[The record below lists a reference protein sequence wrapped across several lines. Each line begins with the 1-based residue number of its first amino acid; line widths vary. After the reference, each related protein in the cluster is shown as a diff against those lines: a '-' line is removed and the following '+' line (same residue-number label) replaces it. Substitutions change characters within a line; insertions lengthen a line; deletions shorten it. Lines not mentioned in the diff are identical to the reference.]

1 MRRSVALLSFAL
13 CSSGVV
19 GMASPAFGAAPA
31 DSAYPRAVAA
41 GYKALT
47 LCSAMFDGGRTQE
60 QAEAMELD
68 GIYPEYNPLM
78 KELVAETDQDSAT
91 VTVDYGAAVP
101 PRSASWRKGQGCMLR
116 PIGWA
121 LPKDATPPRAKFV
134 SPLAPLETDAAPWP
148 QGDADALLKQAPKTL
163 APAAAKAFV
172 ADAYGKNT
180 RTTAVVVVSSGK
192 IAAEQYAEG
201 FTLHTA
207 QRTWSVAKSLTA
219 TLIGAV
225 AQQGWIRIDNYANIP
240 EWESPVLD
248 PRRNITVDHLL
259 RMSSGLYT
267 PDPGSRTD
275 ALYFGGAAVHE
286 LATSWPVEVAP
297 GAHFRYSNTD
307 TLLAVRAVRA
317 SAPSEAEFQ
326 AWPGQFFA
334 AVGMTR
340 TTAERDWRGNFM
352 LSSQVWSTARDLARF
367 GLLYLNQGQANG
379 QRLLP
384 VDWDKD
390 AAKAFGPQPEG
401 PFGYGLSFWL
411 LNRSPGIPE
420 DTFAAFGNRGQYVVI
435 VPSRQVVIV
444 RRAED
449 VAGSSFDIARF
460 TADVLAALPAKKK

>member
-1 MRRSVALLSFAL
+1 MRRSVAVLSLAL
-13 CSSGVV
+13 CTV
-19 GMASPAFGAAPA
+19 GIASPAFGEAPV

-47 LCSAMFDGGRTQE
+47 LCSAMFDGGRTQQ
-60 QAEAMELD
+60 QAEALELD

-78 KELVAETDQDSAT
+78 KELVAESDEDSAT
-91 VTVDYGAAVP
+91 VTVGYSAAVP
-101 PRSASWRKGQGCMLR
+101 ARSASWRKGQGCTLR

-121 LPKDATPPRAKFV
+121 LAKFATPPRAKFI
-134 SPLAPLETDAAPWP
+134 SPLEPLGTDAAAWP
-148 QGDADALLKQAPKTL
+148 QGDTDAVLTKAPKAL
-163 APAAAKAFV
+163 APVAAKAFV
-172 ADAYGKNT
+172 PDGYGANT
-180 RTTAVVVVSSGK
+180 RTTAVVVVSGGK
-192 IAAEQYAEG
+192 IAAEQYADG

-219 TLIGAV
+219 TLIGVV
-225 AQQGWIRIDNYANIP
+225 AQQGWIRADNYANIP
-240 EWESPVLD
+240 EWDTPVLD
-248 PRRNITVDHLL
+248 PRRNITIDHLL

-275 ALYFGGAAVHE
+275 ALYFGGGTVQE

-297 GAHFRYSNTD
+297 GTRFRYSNTD

-317 SAPSEAEFQ
+317 NAPSEAEYQ

-334 AVGMTR
+334 SIGMTR

-367 GLLYLNQGQANG
+367 GMLYLNQGQWNG

-384 VDWDKD
+384 LDWDKD
-390 AAKAFGPQPEG
+390 VVKAFGPQPEG
-401 PFGYGLSFWL
+401 PFGYGMSFWL
-411 LNRSPGIPE
+411 LNHSPGVPE
-420 DTFAAFGNRGQYVVI
+420 DTFAAIGNRGQYVVI

-449 VAGSSFDIARF
+449 AVGISFDIARF
-460 TADVLAALPAKKK
+460 TADVLAALPAKK

>member
-1 MRRSVALLSFAL
+1 MRRSVALLSLAL
-13 CSSGVV
+13 CAASV
-19 GMASPAFGAAPA
+19 GGIASLAFGAVPA

-47 LCSAMFDGGRTQE
+47 LCSAMFDGGRAQE
-60 QAEAMELD
+60 QAEALELD
-68 GIYPEYNPLM
+68 GIYPEYNSLM
-78 KELVAETDQDSAT
+78 KQLVAETDEDSAT
-91 VTVDYGAAVP
+91 VTVAYSAAVP
-101 PRSASWRKGQGCMLR
+101 PRSASWRKGQGCTLR

-121 LPKDATPPRAKFV
+121 LPKFGTLSRAKFV
-134 SPLAPLETDAAPWP
+134 SPLEALETDAAPWP
-148 QGDADALLKQAPKTL
+148 QGDTDALLKKAPKTL
-163 APAAAKAFV
+163 VPATAKAFV
-172 ADAYGKNT
+172 PEAYGANT
-180 RTTAVVVVSSGK
+180 RTTAVVVVSGGK

-225 AQQGWIRIDNYANIP
+225 AQQGWIRADNYANIP
-240 EWESPVLD
+240 EWDNAVLD

-275 ALYFGGAAVHE
+275 ALYFGGGTVQE

-297 GAHFRYSNTD
+297 GTRFRYSNTD
-307 TLLAVRAVRA
+307 ILLAVRAVRA
-317 SAPSEAEFQ
+317 NAPSEAEYQ

-334 AVGMTR
+334 TVGMTR

-367 GLLYLNQGQANG
+367 GMLYLNQGQWNG

-390 AAKAFGPQPEG
+390 VAKAFGPQPEG
-401 PFGYGLSFWL
+401 SFGYGMSFWL
-411 LNRSPGIPE
+411 LNHSPGVPE
-420 DTFAAFGNRGQYVVI
+420 DTFAAIGNRGQYVVI

-449 VAGSSFDIARF
+449 PAGSEFDIARF
-460 TADVLAALPAKKK
+460 AADVLAALPAKK

>member
-13 CSSGVV
+13 CTV
-19 GMASPAFGAAPA
+19 GAGGIASPAFGEAPV

-47 LCSAMFDGGRTQE
+47 LCSAMFDGGRTQA
-60 QAEAMELD
+60 QAEALELD
-68 GIYPEYNPLM
+68 GIYPEYNSLM
-78 KELVAETDQDSAT
+78 KQLVAETDDDSAT
-91 VTVDYGAAVP
+91 VTVAYSAAVP
-101 PRSASWRKGQGCMLR
+101 PRSASWRKGQGCTLR

-121 LPKDATPPRAKFV
+121 LPKFGTLSRAKFV
-134 SPLAPLETDAAPWP
+134 SPLEALETDAAPWP
-148 QGDADALLKQAPKTL
+148 QGDTDALPKKAPKTL
-163 APAAAKAFV
+163 APATAKAFV
-172 ADAYGKNT
+172 PDAYGANT
-180 RTTAVVVVSSGK
+180 RTTAVVVVSGGK

-219 TLIGAV
+219 TLIGVV
-225 AQQGWIRIDNYANIP
+225 AQQGWIRADNYANIP
-240 EWESPVLD
+240 EWDNAVLD

-275 ALYFGGAAVHE
+275 ALYFGGGTVQE

-297 GAHFRYSNTD
+297 GTRFRYSNTD

-317 SAPSEAEFQ
+317 NAPSEAEFQ

-334 AVGMTR
+334 AIGMTR

-352 LSSQVWSTARDLARF
+352 LSSQVWTTARDLARF
-367 GLLYLNQGQANG
+367 GLLYLNQGQWNG

-390 AAKAFGPQPEG
+390 VAKAFGPQPEG
-401 PFGYGLSFWL
+401 SFGYGMSFWL
-411 LNRSPGIPE
+411 LNHTPGVPE

-449 VAGSSFDIARF
+449 PAGSDFDIARF
-460 TADVLAALPAKKK
+460 TADVLAALPAKK

>member
-1 MRRSVALLSFAL
+1 MRRPAVVLSVALAITA
-13 CSSGVV
+13 VV
-19 GMASPAFGAAPA
+19 GTGTAVAAPA
-31 DSAYPRAVAA
+31 ADTAYPRAVAA

-47 LCSAMFDGGRTQE
+47 LCSAMFNGGRTQE
-60 QAEAMELD
+60 QAEALELD
-68 GIYPEYNPLM
+68 GIYPEYNALV
-78 KELVAETDQDSAT
+78 KELPAETDQDSAT
-91 VTVDYGAAVP
+91 VTVAYSAAVP
-101 PRSASWRKGQGCMLR
+101 PRSASWRKGQGCTLR

-121 LPKDATPPRAKFV
+121 LPKDAQPLRAKFV
-134 SPLAPLETDAAPWP
+134 SPLEPLETDAAPWP
-148 QGDADALLKQAPKTL
+148 QGDADAFAKKAPKAL
-163 APAAAKAFV
+163 APAAARAFV
-172 ADAYGKNT
+172 PDAYGKAS
-180 RTTAVVVVSSGK
+180 RTTAVVVVSGGK
-192 IAAEQYAEG
+192 IAAEQYAMG
-201 FTLHTA
+201 FTPHTA

-240 EWESPVLD
+240 EWDNPVLD

-275 ALYFGGAAVHE
+275 ALYFGGGVVTEIAP
-286 LATSWPVEVAP
+286 SWPVEVAP
-297 GAHFRYSNTD
+297 GVRFRYSNTD

-334 AVGMTR
+334 SIGMTR

-352 LSSQVWSTARDLARF
+352 LSSQVWTTARDLARF
-367 GLLYLNQGQANG
+367 GMLYLNGGEWNG

-390 AAKAFGPQPEG
+390 VAKAYGPQPDG
-401 PFGYGLSFWL
+401 AFGYGLSFWL
-411 LNRSPGIPE
+411 MNRSPGVPE
-420 DTFAAFGNRGQYVVI
+420 DTYAAFGNRGQYVVI

-449 VAGSSFDIARF
+449 APGSSFDIARF
-460 TADVLAALPAKKK
+460 TADVLAALPAKK

>member
-1 MRRSVALLSFAL
+1 MRRSVALLSLAL
-13 CSSGVV
+13 CTV
-19 GMASPAFGAAPA
+19 GAGGIASPAFGEAPV

-47 LCSAMFDGGRTQE
+47 LCSAMFDGGRTQQ
-60 QAEAMELD
+60 QAEALELD
-68 GIYPEYNPLM
+68 SIYPEYNPLM
-78 KELVAETDQDSAT
+78 KELVAESDEDSAT
-91 VTVDYGAAVP
+91 VLVAYSATVP
-101 PRSASWRKGQGCMLR
+101 PRSASWRKGQGCTLR

-134 SPLAPLETDAAPWP
+134 SPLELLETDAAAWP
-148 QGDADALLKQAPKTL
+148 QGDTDAVLMKAPKTL
-163 APAAAKAFV
+163 APVAAKAFV
-172 ADAYGKNT
+172 PEVYGANT
-180 RTTAVVVVSSGK
+180 RTTAVVVVSGGK

-240 EWESPVLD
+240 EWDNAVLD

-275 ALYFGGAAVHE
+275 ALYFGGGTVQE

-297 GAHFRYSNTD
+297 GTRFRYSNTD

-334 AVGMTR
+334 SIGMTR

-352 LSSQVWSTARDLARF
+352 LSSQVWTTARDLARF
-367 GLLYLNQGQANG
+367 GLLYLNQGQWNG
-379 QRLLP
+379 KRLLP
-384 VDWDKD
+384 LDWDKD
-390 AAKAFGPQPEG
+390 VAKAFGPQPEG
-401 PFGYGLSFWL
+401 PMGYGLSFWL
-411 LNRSPGIPE
+411 LNHSPGVPE
-420 DTFAAFGNRGQYVVI
+420 DTFAAIGNRGQYVVI

-449 VAGSSFDIARF
+449 PAGSGFDIARF
-460 TADVLAALPAKKK
+460 TADVLAALPAKK

>member
-1 MRRSVALLSFAL
+1 MSRSAVVLSLALGVATA
-13 CSSGVV
+13 CGAV
-19 GMASPAFGAAPA
+19 GTSHAATAP

-47 LCSAMFDGGRTQE
+47 LCSAMFNGGRTQE
-60 QAEAMELD
+60 QAQAVELD
-68 GIYPEYNPLM
+68 GIYPEYNALV
-78 KELVAETDQDSAT
+78 KELSAEIDQDSAT
-91 VTVDYGAAVP
+91 VTVAYSAAVP

-116 PIGWA
+116 PMGWA
-121 LPKDATPPRAKFV
+121 LPKDATPLRAKFV
-134 SPLAPLETDAAPWP
+134 SPLEPLETDAAPWP
-148 QGDADALLKQAPKTL
+148 QGDADALVKKAPKAL
-163 APAAAKAFV
+163 APVAARAFEPT
-172 ADAYGKNT
+172 AYGKDT
-180 RTTAVVVVSSGK
+180 RTTAVVVVSGGK
-192 IAAEQYAEG
+192 IVAEQYAEG
-201 FTLHTA
+201 FNLHTA
-207 QRTWSVAKSLTA
+207 QRTWSVAKSLAA
-219 TLIGAV
+219 TLIGSV

-240 EWESPVLD
+240 EWESAVLD

-286 LATSWPVEVAP
+286 LAPSWPVEVRP
-297 GAHFRYSNTD
+297 GVRFRYSNTD

-317 SAPSEAEFQ
+317 SAPTEAEFQ

-334 AVGMTR
+334 TLGMTR

-367 GLLYLNQGQANG
+367 GLLYLNEGEWNG
-379 QRLLP
+379 ARVLP
-384 VDWDKD
+384 LDWDKD
-390 AAKAFGPQPEG
+390 VAKAFGPQPEG
-401 PFGYGLSFWL
+401 AFGYGLGFWL

-420 DTFAAFGNRGQYVVI
+420 DTYAAFGNRGQYVVI

-449 VAGSSFDIARF
+449 AAGNGFDIARF
-460 TADVLAALPAKKK
+460 TADVLAALPAKK

>member
-1 MRRSVALLSFAL
+1 MRRPAAVLSLAFAVAT
-13 CSSGVV
+13 VV
-19 GMASPAFGAAPA
+19 GSGAAGAATVA

-47 LCSAMFDGGRTQE
+47 LCSALFNGGRTQE
-60 QAEAMELD
+60 QAEALELD
-68 GIYPEYNPLM
+68 GIYPEYNALV
-78 KELVAETDQDSAT
+78 KELPAEIDQDSAT
-91 VTVDYGAAVP
+91 VTVAYGATVP
-101 PRSASWRKGQGCMLR
+101 PRSASWRKGQGCTLR

-121 LPKDATPPRAKFV
+121 LPKDATPLRAKFV
-134 SPLAPLETDAAPWP
+134 SPLEPLETDAAPWP
-148 QGDADALLKQAPKTL
+148 QGDADALLKKAPKAV
-163 APAAAKAFV
+163 APAVARAFV
-172 ADAYGKNT
+172 PEAYGNAT
-180 RTTAVVVVSSGK
+180 RTTAVVVVSGGK

-225 AQQGWIRIDNYANIP
+225 AQQGWVRIDNYANIP
-240 EWESPVLD
+240 EWDNAVLD

-275 ALYFGGAAVHE
+275 ALYFGGGVVTEIAP
-286 LATSWPVEVAP
+286 SWPVEVAP
-297 GAHFRYSNTD
+297 GARFRYSNTD

-326 AWPGQFFA
+326 AWPREFFA
-334 AVGMTR
+334 SIGMTR
-340 TTAERDWRGNFM
+340 TTAERDWRGNFI
-352 LSSQVWSTARDLARF
+352 LSSQVWTTARDLARF
-367 GLLYLNQGQANG
+367 GLLYLNGGEWNG

-384 VDWDKD
+384 LDWDKD
-390 AAKAFGPQPEG
+390 VAKAFGPQPEG
-401 PFGYGLSFWL
+401 AFGYGLSFWL
-411 LNRSPGIPE
+411 MNRSPGVPE

-449 VAGSSFDIARF
+449 APGSSFDIARF
-460 TADVLAALPAKKK
+460 TADVLAALPAKK